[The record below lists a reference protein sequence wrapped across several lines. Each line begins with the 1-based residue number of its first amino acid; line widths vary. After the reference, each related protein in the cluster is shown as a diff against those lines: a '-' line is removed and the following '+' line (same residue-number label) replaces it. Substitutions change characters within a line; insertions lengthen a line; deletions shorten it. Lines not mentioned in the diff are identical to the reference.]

1 MSSGRLWYSTAA
13 SHAATWWEQR
23 RQHMTVDAVP
33 SLLEAFHRSDRT
45 AQRYHVGKA
54 GISQEQLQRVPKL
67 GRLKQEILSRSLR
80 NRRNSASE
88 DTWSTPKGKVM
99 PYPGTATPGEG
110 ETETISPLLPSA
122 NVQSG
127 QRLSIPQLQRL
138 ADQGD
143 AGAQVDLRIVESQQH
158 ASSSSKLPLTPTD
171 DASSRPKKLIPP
183 KGWLHFVAGGAGGM
197 CGAIITSP
205 LDVVKTRLQS
215 DLYRQR
221 SPQKGA
227 ASLASSEAAASQNSG
242 ILQSARRLAYHFVE
256 TGYLLKEISTT
267 EGPRALFRG
276 LGPTLVGVIPA
287 RSINFYTYGNGKALI
302 ADRFNGGK
310 ETSLVHLSAAALAGL
325 VTATATNPIWVVKT
339 RLQLDSRR
347 NERPAASPSSATA
360 SPTRPIASTA
370 SATATRPGVAHF
382 STAASVVRSKKT
394 LGTFGEPAFFHAS
407 KASSGSS
414 MNSLQMTL
422 HIVRKEGVKGL
433 YKGMS
438 ASYLGVAEG
447 TIQWVL
453 YERLKKMGVDQP
465 QDGQG
470 QGKVTGKLSSMVGA
484 AGVAKLVAS
493 LATYP
498 HEVVRTRLRQ
508 QPEAGQKPKYTGLLQ
523 TVRLVYKEEGFAALY
538 GGLSAH
544 LLRVV
549 PNAVVM
555 FSIYELTLRFAT
567 KTDDVQ

>member
-1 MSSGRLWYSTAA
+1 
-13 SHAATWWEQR
+13 
-23 RQHMTVDAVP
+23 
-33 SLLEAFHRSDRT
+33 
-45 AQRYHVGKA
+45 
-54 GISQEQLQRVPKL
+54 
-67 GRLKQEILSRSLR
+67 
-80 NRRNSASE
+80 
-88 DTWSTPKGKVM
+88 M
-99 PYPGTATPGEG
+99 PYPGTVSPGEG
-110 ETETISPLLPSA
+110 ETEITSPVLPSA
-122 NVQSG
+122 SVQSSSK
-127 QRLSIPQLQRL
+127 LSISQLQRL
-138 ADQGD
+138 ANQGN
-143 AGAQVDLRIVESQQH
+143 AGAQVDLGIIEAQQA
-158 ASSSSKLPLTPTD
+158 ASSSSKAAAAGAP
-171 DASSRPKKLIPP
+171 AGQREKKLIPP

-215 DLYRQR
+215 DLY
-221 SPQKGA
+221 QKK
-227 ASLASSEAAASQNSG
+227 ASSKHGATTAAAAAGFKANTNATGGVLQNV
-242 ILQSARRLAYHFVE
+242 RRLAYHFVE

-287 RSINFYTYGNGKALI
+287 RSINFYTYGNGKSLI
-302 ADRFNGGK
+302 AERFNDGK

-347 NERPAASPSSATA
+347 NERAPAQPAAASPPPA
-360 SPTRPIASTA
+360 SR
-370 SATATRPGVAHF
+370 
-382 STAASVVRSKKT
+382 TAASSTSASNAATRFAHFGTVSALGSKKS

-407 KASSGSS
+407 KTASGSS
-414 MNSLQMTL
+414 MNSMQMTL
-422 HIVRKEGVKGL
+422 HIVRQEGIKGL

-453 YERLKKMGVDQP
+453 YERLKKMGTETAVASSNV
-465 QDGQG
+465 QDKASVGS
-470 QGKVTGKLSSMVGA
+470 KLSSMVGA

-493 LATYP
+493 LITYP

-508 QPEAGQKPKYTGLLQ
+508 QAEPGQKAKYTGLVQ
-523 TVRLVYKEEGFAALY
+523 TVKLVYREEGLAALY

-555 FSIYELTLRFAT
+555 FSIYELTLRLAT
-567 KTDDVQ
+567 KVE

>member
-1 MSSGRLWYSTAA
+1 
-13 SHAATWWEQR
+13 
-23 RQHMTVDAVP
+23 
-33 SLLEAFHRSDRT
+33 
-45 AQRYHVGKA
+45 
-54 GISQEQLQRVPKL
+54 
-67 GRLKQEILSRSLR
+67 
-80 NRRNSASE
+80 
-88 DTWSTPKGKVM
+88 M
-99 PYPGTATPGEG
+99 PYPATATPGEG
-110 ETETISPLLPSA
+110 ETETVAPILPSA
-122 NVQSG
+122 HARSSHT
-127 QRLSIPQLQRL
+127 LSTPQLQRL
-138 ADQGD
+138 ANSGD
-143 AGAQVDLRIVESQQH
+143 AGAQVDLGAAAA
-158 ASSSSKLPLTPTD
+158 ASSSSSSSSSF
-171 DASSRPKKLIPP
+171 ASTSAASEPPRPKKVVPP

-221 SPQKGA
+221 SHKHA
-227 ASLASSEAAASQNSG
+227 VST
-242 ILQSARRLAYHFVE
+242 QSAGVLQNLRTLAYHFVE
-256 TGYLLKEISTT
+256 TGQLLKEISTT

-287 RSINFYTYGNGKALI
+287 RSINFYTYGNGKTLI
-302 ADRFNGGK
+302 AERFNGGK
-310 ETSLVHLSAAALAGL
+310 ETSLVHLSAAALAGV

-347 NERPAASPSSATA
+347 NDKAAFPSTTQAAAHKVAPARAAGA
-360 SPTRPIASTA
+360 
-370 SATATRPGVAHF
+370 GVARF
-382 STAASVVRSKKT
+382 STFAAVHSKKA
-394 LGTFGEPAFFHAS
+394 LGAFGEPAFFHAA

-414 MNSLQMTL
+414 MNSMQMTL
-422 HIVRKEGVKGL
+422 HIVRNEGLKGL

-453 YERLKKMGVDQP
+453 YERLKKMGTSNTDTAANEGV
-465 QDGQG
+465 GA
-470 QGKVTGKLSSMVGA
+470 KLSSMVGA

-493 LATYP
+493 LITYP

-508 QPEAGQKPKYTGLLQ
+508 QAEPGQKSKYTGLVQ
-523 TVRLVYKEEGFAALY
+523 TVKLVYREEGLAALY

-555 FSIYELTLRFAT
+555 FSIYELTLRLAT
-567 KTDDVQ
+567 NTEP

>member
-1 MSSGRLWYSTAA
+1 
-13 SHAATWWEQR
+13 
-23 RQHMTVDAVP
+23 
-33 SLLEAFHRSDRT
+33 
-45 AQRYHVGKA
+45 
-54 GISQEQLQRVPKL
+54 
-67 GRLKQEILSRSLR
+67 
-80 NRRNSASE
+80 
-88 DTWSTPKGKVM
+88 M
-99 PYPGTATPGEG
+99 PYPATATPGEG
-110 ETETISPLLPSA
+110 ETESISPVLPSA
-122 NVQSG
+122 TVQSTSA
-127 QRLSIPQLQRL
+127 LSLPQLQQL
-138 ADQGD
+138 AARGD
-143 AGAQVDLRIVESQQH
+143 PGAQVDLRTLESQQA
-158 ASSSSKLPLTPTD
+158 ASSSSRTPLD
-171 DASSRPKKLIPP
+171 SRPKKLIPP

-221 SPQKGA
+221 PATTLA
-227 ASLASSEAAASQNSG
+227 ATGGVLS
-242 ILQSARRLAYHFVE
+242 SARRLAYHFVE

-287 RSINFYTYGNGKALI
+287 RSINFYTYGNGKSLI
-302 ADRFNGGK
+302 AERFNHGK
-310 ETSLVHLSAAALAGL
+310 ETSLVHLSAAALAGV

-347 NERPAASPSSATA
+347 AERP
-360 SPTRPIASTA
+360 PTRPAGAGLARPGTA
-370 SATATRPGVAHF
+370 SF
-382 STAASVVRSKKT
+382 STTALSRSKKS
-394 LGTFGEPAFFHAS
+394 LGAFGEPAFFHAA
-407 KASSGSS
+407 KATGPS

-422 HIVRKEGVKGL
+422 HIVRSEGLKGL

-453 YERLKKMGVDQP
+453 YERLKKMGADSP
-465 QDGQG
+465 AEGSPKAG
-470 QGKVTGKLSSMVGA
+470 GKLSSMVGA

-493 LATYP
+493 LITYP

-508 QPEAGQKPKYTGLLQ
+508 QPAPGERAKYTGLVQ
-523 TVRLVYKEEGFAALY
+523 TVKLVYREEGLAALY

-555 FSIYELTLRFAT
+555 FSIYELTLRLAT
-567 KTDDVQ
+567 KVE

>member
-1 MSSGRLWYSTAA
+1 
-13 SHAATWWEQR
+13 
-23 RQHMTVDAVP
+23 
-33 SLLEAFHRSDRT
+33 
-45 AQRYHVGKA
+45 
-54 GISQEQLQRVPKL
+54 
-67 GRLKQEILSRSLR
+67 
-80 NRRNSASE
+80 
-88 DTWSTPKGKVM
+88 M
-99 PYPGTATPGEG
+99 PYPGTASPGEG

-127 QRLSIPQLQRL
+127 QKLSLAQLETL
-138 ADQGD
+138 ANQGD
-143 AGAQVDLRIVESQQH
+143 AGAQVDLRIVEAQQH
-158 ASSSSKLPLTPTD
+158 ASSSSKLPIAETP
-171 DASSRPKKLIPP
+171 AQPKKLVPP

-221 SPQKGA
+221 SSQKQPASTAAQKG
-227 ASLASSEAAASQNSG
+227 G
-242 ILQSARRLAYHFVE
+242 ILQSTRRLAYHFVE
-256 TGYLLKEISTT
+256 TGHLLKEISTT

-287 RSINFYTYGNGKALI
+287 RSINFYTYGNGKTLI
-302 ADRFNGGK
+302 AERFNNGK
-310 ETSLVHLSAAALAGL
+310 ETSLVHLSAAALAGV

-339 RLQLDSRR
+339 RLQLDSRQ
-347 NERPAASPSSATA
+347 NERAAS
-360 SPTRPIASTA
+360 A
-370 SATATRPGVAHF
+370 SASSVRPPVATTARAGVAHF
-382 STAASVVRSKKT
+382 CTVSAVVRSKKS
-394 LGTFGEPAFFHAS
+394 LGAFGEPAFFHAS
-407 KASSGSS
+407 KATSGSS
-414 MNSLQMTL
+414 MNSMQMTL
-422 HIVRKEGVKGL
+422 HIVRKEGIKGL

-453 YERLKKMGVDQP
+453 YERLKKMGADASASESASAR
-465 QDGQG
+465 GG
-470 QGKVTGKLSSMVGA
+470 GKVTSKLSSMVGA

-493 LATYP
+493 LLTYP

-508 QPEAGQKPKYTGLLQ
+508 QPPAGQKAKYTGLIQ
-523 TVRLVYKEEGFAALY
+523 TVKLVYREEGFAALY

-555 FSIYELTLRFAT
+555 FSIYELTLRLAT
-567 KTDDVQ
+567 KVE